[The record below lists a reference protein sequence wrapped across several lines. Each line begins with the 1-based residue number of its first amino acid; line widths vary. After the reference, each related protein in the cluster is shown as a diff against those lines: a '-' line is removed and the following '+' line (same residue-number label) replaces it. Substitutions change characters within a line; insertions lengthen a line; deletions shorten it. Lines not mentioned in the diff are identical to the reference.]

1 MPTILIRNGRVLDP
15 ASGRDEQ
22 ADVLIHGGRIARIG
36 RRLDAPGEAEVIDA
50 GGCLVTPGLV
60 DPHVH
65 LREPGGEHK
74 ETIATGTRAAVAGGF
89 TTVCCMPNTSP
100 ALDAPETLR
109 FVTDR
114 AAETGSCRVFPVA
127 AGTVGRKGREVVDV
141 AALVQAGAVGFS
153 DDGDAI
159 ADRDVMARVLEAVR
173 PTGLAFMQHCQDHAM
188 TGNAPMHAGRISAR
202 LGLRGWPREAEE
214 TIVERDVALVRASG
228 CRYHVQHISSGGTV
242 ELIRRARAEGLP
254 VTGEASPHHLL
265 LTHEACAGY
274 DTHAKM
280 NPPLREAADVEAL
293 RRGVAE
299 GVVTVLATDH
309 APHAPEEKGLPFEQA
324 PFGIVGLETALPL
337 YAEALV
343 HSGAI
348 GWERLIAL
356 LTVEPAR
363 LCNLD
368 RLGIGRLEEGG
379 PADVAVIDPDEAW
392 TITPGDLAGR
402 SRNSPFLGRRVRGRI
417 AATIAAGVVRHARS
431 PAGA

>member
-356 LTVEPAR
+356 LTMEPAR

>member
-114 AAETGSCRVFPVA
+114 AAEMGSCRVFPVA

-356 LTVEPAR
+356 LTMEPAR

>member
-299 GVVTVLATDH
+299 GIVTVLATDH

>member
-114 AAETGSCRVFPVA
+114 AAEMGSCRVFPVA

-299 GVVTVLATDH
+299 GIVTVLATDH

-356 LTVEPAR
+356 LTMEPAR

>member
-299 GVVTVLATDH
+299 GIVTVLATDH

-356 LTVEPAR
+356 LTMEPAR